1 MSVPLVAALA
11 FDASA
16 ELIGLVACQS
26 LAHLLGSIPNTADS
40 RQLRSPAV
48 ASSLIALSGF
58 SGAGMSV
65 WFGTVA
71 WFGASIT
78 LAGFGTVLFVLT
90 ALSILPKVV
99 PPSSLAKANAAIETP
114 KALSSFA
121 VPLVVGLAVAQVS
134 APLIYAAAA
143 CAALGALVFTTS
155 LPKFGTRR
163 APRASN
169 WPDPRWGAMY
179 CHTSC

>member
-1 MSVPLVAALA
+1 MSVIHRLAGAAYGTHLGDQIALVSVPLVAALA

-16 ELIGLVACQS
+16 ELIGLLVACQS
-26 LAHLLGSIPNTADS
+26 LAHLLGSIPFGILVDS
-40 RQLRSPAV
+40 RQLRSLAV

-65 WFGTVA
+65 WFGTVV

-99 PPSSLAKANAAIETP
+99 PPSSLAKANAAI
-114 KALSSFA
+114 
-121 VPLVVGLAVAQVS
+121 
-134 APLIYAAAA
+134 
-143 CAALGALVFTTS
+143 
-155 LPKFGTRR
+155 
-163 APRASN
+163 
-169 WPDPRWGAMY
+169 
-179 CHTSC
+179 